1 MKKYEAP
8 MVSTEKI
15 ITDRISTLTNWLSSG
30 GQGAAY
36 ANAPIVTYSLES

>member
-15 ITDRISTLTNWLSSG
+15 ITDRISTLTDWLATGSG
-30 GQGAAY
+30 AVY
-36 ANAPIVTYSLES
+36 ADAPIVTYSLES